1 MPNKILKPLVSVI
14 MNCHNGE
21 KFLNQ
26 SIKSIIN
33 QSFKDWELIFFD
45 NQSKDKTK
53 TIAKKFKDKRIR
65 YFKSDLFLNLYEARN
80 KAISKA
86 RGQFICFC
94 DCDDWWIRD
103 KLLIQVNFIKKKK
116 NINFIYSNLKV
127 YNEKTKL
134 LKIF

>member
-65 YFKSDLFLNLYEARN
+65 YF
-80 KAISKA
+80 
-86 RGQFICFC
+86 
-94 DCDDWWIRD
+94 
-103 KLLIQVNFIKKKK
+103 
-116 NINFIYSNLKV
+116 
-127 YNEKTKL
+127 
-134 LKIF
+134 